1 MTPDEFYD
9 VRAATWKEL
18 DGLIKRSESALQ
30 QLTPEQVLRLGQ
42 LYRAVT
48 SDLAFAQR
56 EFPKHRVTVYLNQLT
71 GRGHNVVYKSEPLE
85 LNRFVQYVTKGL
97 PQVFR
102 ETLPFTFIAFLMFIV
117 PAIVVGILAAQLP
130 DSARWLL
137 PAQVQEL
144 IPIMEREEL
153 WIDIPVSDSPYA
165 SSFIMQNNIRVSIL
179 AFAGGIILGIVTTWV
194 LAFNG
199 LLVGGLVGLATYYG
213 VGFDLLTFMIGH
225 GVIELSV
232 IFMAGGTGLQ
242 IAWAILHPGLLRR
255 RDALALAGRRAVKLL
270 MGCVALLVV
279 AGTIEG
285 FISPNEQ
292 IPWFIKWMVGIGSGI
307 LMYAYLLLSGRERK
321 PIVYKSM

>member
-9 VRAATWKEL
+9 LRASTWKEL

-30 QLTPEQVLRLGQ
+30 QLTPEQVLTLGQ

-56 EFPKHRVTVYLNQLT
+56 EFPKHRVTAYLNQLT

-85 LNRFVQYVTKGL
+85 YNRFVQYVTKGL

-102 ETLPFTFIAFLMFIV
+102 ETIPFTIISFLMFIV
-117 PAIVVGILAAQLP
+117 PAVVVGILAAQQP

-137 PAQVQEL
+137 PAEVQQL
-144 IPIMEREEL
+144 IPIMEEKEL
-153 WIDIPVSDSPYA
+153 WIDIPVSESPYA

-179 AFAGGIILGIVTTWV
+179 AFAGGVILGIVTTWV

-199 LLVGGLVGLATYYG
+199 LIVGGLVGLATYYG
-213 VGFDLLTFMIGH
+213 VGFELLTFMIGH

-285 FISPNEQ
+285 FISPNPQ
-292 IPWFIKWMVGIGSGI
+292 IPWWFKWMVGIGSGA

-321 PIVYKSM
+321 PIEYKSR